1 MQRADLFDRPGLV
14 GTRRWETPARAHYL
28 LSPSA
33 IHAKLIKPVNIES
46 IFSRR
51 EKMRHSPFM
60 PLNRRS
66 SSLHLLFLH
75 MARLHSGSDPT
86 RPHPIPTPTPAYTCP
101 PLPRIRPSGR
111 RRRNSDEVR
120 IKRQTP
126 RLTPLTAPIHEQTQR
141 PIGQPRALLRPP
153 SLGRIAFFADGS
165 ESLIATRAAAS
176 SHMAG

>member
-1 MQRADLFDRPGLV
+1 MQCADLFDRPGLV
-14 GTRRWETPARAHYL
+14 GTRRWKTPARAHYL

-75 MARLHSGSDPT
+75 MARLHLGSDPT
-86 RPHPIPTPTPAYTCP
+86 RPHPTPPHSYAYARLHLPPTPK
-101 PLPRIRPSGR
+101 
-111 RRRNSDEVR
+111 N
-120 IKRQTP
+120 
-126 RLTPLTAPIHEQTQR
+126 
-141 PIGQPRALLRPP
+141 
-153 SLGRIAFFADGS
+153 
-165 ESLIATRAAAS
+165 
-176 SHMAG
+176 